1 MSGGPTGINATALR
15 QWLQTWLKPWA
26 FSDIEFADIA
36 GAQTDGN
43 GDLIVAVITDGTTIV
58 GDGTSGAPIALV
70 TPVTVADGGTG
81 TATPGLIAGAGI
93 AITGPWPDQTISATG
108 TGAAAKG
115 VQAITA
121 GAWNQAVA
129 LGPTPHTVV
138 MATPNWN
145 TTVYVTGDSSAG
157 FTLNF
162 GTSCPP
168 GGGSVMWM
176 VL

>member
-26 FSDIEFADIA
+26 FSDIEFGDIV
-36 GAQTDGN
+36 GAQTNDN
-43 GDLIVAVITDGTTIV
+43 GDLVVTVLVDGITIG
-58 GDGTSGAPIALV
+58 GDGAGTPLFVIPPVVIA
-70 TPVTVADGGTG
+70 GTG
-81 TATPGLIAGAGI
+81 IS
-93 AITGPWPDQTISATG
+93 ITGTLPNLTISATG

-121 GAWNQAVA
+121 GSWNQAVA